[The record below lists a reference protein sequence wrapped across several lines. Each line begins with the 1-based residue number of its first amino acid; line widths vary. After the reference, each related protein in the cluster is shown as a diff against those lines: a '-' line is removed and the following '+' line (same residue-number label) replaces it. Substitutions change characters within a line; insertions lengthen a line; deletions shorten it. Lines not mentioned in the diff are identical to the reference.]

1 MQYSAHTDQ
10 CTYHFPVYVGIM
22 ISPWYRTF
30 QHQSSS
36 STQTLKQPNNLLL
49 NFVCQLNHL
58 AFITWVIFH
67 IFKICFRVKSSE
79 KCHKCLQIKVSKNR
93 AKSCS
98 QGIHKR
104 YKKHEAYFHISW
116 FINYKT
122 INTNWCHLCA
132 SRRHNASERWFSLA
146 LVKVL

>member
-1 MQYSAHTDQ
+1 MQETSRVINSFLPHIGKFNIHFLILDFENCNYSAHTDQ
-10 CTYHFPVYVGIM
+10 CTYHYPVYVGIM

-49 NFVCQLNHL
+49 DFVCQLNHL

-79 KCHKCLQIKVSKNR
+79 KCHKCLQIQVILS
-93 AKSCS
+93 S
-98 QGIHKR
+98 QKR
-104 YKKHEAYFHISW
+104 FHS
-116 FINYKT
+116 YA
-122 INTNWCHLCA
+122 L
-132 SRRHNASERWFSLA
+132 LA
-146 LVKVL
+146 LFFFKEQS